1 MGAVTLTCCVVG
13 PGAVGGV
20 LAASL
25 DASGARV
32 SLLGRE
38 GPHLAALRSAGLTV
52 RVAGGDERTLSLPA
66 TTDTRDI
73 GPVDVVV
80 LAVKA
85 TALGA
90 VAPTVAPLL
99 HPSTV
104 LVPALNGVPWWFLH
118 GADGP
123 LAGRRLT
130 SLDPAGDLG
139 RELDPERVLGC
150 VLHLSASVPAPGVV
164 DQASGR
170 GIILG
175 DATQDTTERVLP
187 VAEAFTAGGMEVTVA
202 PGPAGIRQQVWV
214 KLLGNMSFNPV
225 SALTGATL
233 AQIANDPAA
242 ARLCAEM
249 ITETAA
255 VGTRLGI
262 SVDIT
267 PEQRIAM
274 ARKLGPVRTSM
285 LQDADAGRPLEIDAL
300 VGSVSELGD
309 VLGVDT
315 PATDAVLGLLRL
327 REAVRA
333 GS

>member
-1 MGAVTLTCCVVG
+1 MMDAVSLTCCVVG

-20 LAASL
+20 LAAAL
-25 DASGARV
+25 AASGARV

-38 GPHLAALRSAGLTV
+38 GPHLAALRSAGLTL
-52 RVAGGDERTLSLPA
+52 RVAGGRERSVALPA
-66 TTDTRDI
+66 TSDPREI

-85 TALGA
+85 TALAA
-90 VAPTVAPLL
+90 VAPTVGPLL

-118 GADGP
+118 GAGGP
-123 LAGRRLT
+123 VAGRRLT

-139 RELDPERVLGC
+139 RHLDPARVLGC
-150 VLHLSASVPAPGVV
+150 VLHLSASVPAPGLV
-164 DQASGR
+164 DRASGR

-175 DATQDTTERVLP
+175 DATQETTDRVTP
-187 VAEAFTAGGMEVTVA
+187 VAEAFTAGGMEVIVP

-233 AQIANDPAA
+233 EQIANDPGA
-242 ARLCAEM
+242 ARLCTAM
-249 ITETAA
+249 IVETAA

-267 PEQRIAM
+267 PEERIAM
-274 ARKLGPVRTSM
+274 ARRLGPVRTSM
-285 LQDADAGRPLEIDAL
+285 LQDADAGRPLELDAL
-300 VGSVSELGD
+300 MGSVSELGD
-309 VLGVDT
+309 VLDVDT

-327 REAVRA
+327 REAVRP
-333 GS
+333 G